1 MAHEARGDRHLGECS
16 FVDVVHAVEA
26 LVGVERD
33 DLGERHGRAVD
44 IERGVGQFDR
54 SADRSVVECAGR
66 GVVVAHHPEFTA
78 GEGQRCARTERHA
91 HLVAVHAVAV
101 VVVVVAPGVPLVDHQ
116 FVGALHPYVDARSD
130 EFLGR
135 GFERRAVEAVGH
147 LVVLPGVVVVTFGNR
162 AAERLGGV
170 VLALACDQ
178 FEPLAFHRVGVGL
191 EDQRLRLRSAAE
203 EDLRGDLL
211 VVVVQDDDVVR
222 RHAFERG
229 DFGPGDFD
237 GFVIAFGRGRVGD
250 FDLQSGCAGGRQEG
264 CNPHNRFFHKIRI
277 EVFPL
282 FVGKFTIFPYIGQ
295 PKRQIFYLI
304 R

>member
-1 MAHEARGDRHLGECS
+1 METFWNTIASYNAATWPAQL
-16 FVDVVHAVEA
+16 A
-26 LVGVERD
+26 LT
-33 DLGERHGRAVD
+33 LA
-44 IERGVGQFDR
+44 
-54 SADRSVVECAGR
+54 
-66 GVVVAHHPEFTA
+66 
-78 GEGQRCARTERHA
+78 
-91 HLVAVHAVAV
+91 AV
-101 VVVVVAPGVPLVDHQ
+101 VLTLLLYFRPSPAVRIAMKVFMALLNFWIAGVYYLVCCEPREHHDLL
-116 FVGALHPYVDARSD
+116 ALFWAIMGCIWVYD
-130 EFLGR
+130 
-135 GFERRAVEAVGH
+135 
-147 LVVLPGVVVVTFGNR
+147 R

-295 PKRQIFYLI
+295 PKR
-304 R
+304 